1 MRDAPPRAP
10 ASLAELR
17 AEIRP
22 FLDEDPAG
30 DDNLLDFG
38 LTSIEGMTLVTRWR
52 EAGLAVNFADIARA
66 TTLDAIW
73 ARLAALGAGE
83 RVDG

>member
-1 MRDAPPRAP
+1 MSVSAPR
-10 ASLAELR
+10 SLEALR

-22 FLDEDPAG
+22 FLDDDPDD

-38 LTSIEGMTLVTRWR
+38 LTSIEGMALVTRWR

-66 TTLDAIW
+66 TTLRAIW
-73 ARLAALGAGE
+73 TRLSALAGE
-83 RVDG
+83 RADG